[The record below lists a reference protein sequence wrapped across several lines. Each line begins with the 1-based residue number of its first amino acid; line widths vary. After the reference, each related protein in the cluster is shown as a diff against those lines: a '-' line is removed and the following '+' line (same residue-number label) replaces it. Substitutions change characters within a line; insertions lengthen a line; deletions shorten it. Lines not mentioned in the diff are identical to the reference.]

1 MTMKNQESSDTI
13 DTSSQLPPPKYTP
26 ELKMW
31 FDFLYYL
38 SVLAMVVG
46 VGFILVVGLN
56 IPAEISERHTDI
68 EYLFNATM
76 ITNNATEAASEIMRV
91 DGKLKLNNTSGQ
103 AAFFIANS
111 DRILISGIFSLLAL
125 YNLRKLFANLASQRI
140 FDLDNIA
147 YVKKLGLIILV
158 YSVVSPFITY
168 LCGMAILAEIGEFH
182 EQLQLSPY
190 VSIPIEGILISGAL
204 LVLAQ
209 ILEYAFL
216 MKQEQSLTI

>member
-1 MTMKNQESSDTI
+1 MN
-13 DTSSQLPPPKYTP
+13 TSSQLPAPKYTP
-26 ELKMW
+26 ELKIG

-46 VGFILVVGLN
+46 AGFILVVGLS

-68 EYLFNATM
+68 EYLFNARV
-76 ITNNATEAASEIMRV
+76 ITNDVTAAASEIMQV
-91 DGKLKLNNTSGQ
+91 DGKLKLNNTRGQ
-103 AAFFIANS
+103 AAFFIANT
-111 DRILISGIFSLLAL
+111 DRILISGIFSLLAF
-125 YNLRKLFANLASQRI
+125 YNLRKLFANLATQRI
-140 FDLDNIA
+140 FDLENVA

-158 YSVVSPFITY
+158 YSIVSPFITY

-190 VSIPIEGILISGAL
+190 VSIPIEGFLISGAL

-209 ILEYAFL
+209 ILEYAFQ

>member
-1 MTMKNQESSDTI
+1 MN
-13 DTSSQLPPPKYTP
+13 TSSQLPAPKYTP
-26 ELKMW
+26 ELKIG

-46 VGFILVVGLN
+46 AGFILVVGLS

-68 EYLFNATM
+68 EYLFNARV
-76 ITNNATEAASEIMRV
+76 ITNDVTATTSEIMQV

-103 AAFFIANS
+103 AAFFIANT
-111 DRILISGIFSLLAL
+111 DRILISGIFSLLAF
-125 YNLRKLFANLASQRI
+125 YNLRKLFANLATQRI
-140 FDLDNIA
+140 FDLENVA

-158 YSVVSPFITY
+158 YSIVSPFITY

-190 VSIPIEGILISGAL
+190 VSIPIEGFLISGAL

-209 ILEYAFL
+209 ILEYAFQ

>member
-1 MTMKNQESSDTI
+1 MKNQESSDTMN
-13 DTSSQLPPPKYTP
+13 TSSQLPAPKYTP
-26 ELKMW
+26 ELKVW

-38 SVLAMVVG
+38 SVLAMIVG

-56 IPAEISERHTDI
+56 IPGEISERHTDI
-68 EYLFNATM
+68 EYLFNARV
-76 ITNNATEAASEIMRV
+76 ITNDVTAAASEIMQV

-103 AAFFIANS
+103 AAFFIANT

-140 FDLDNIA
+140 FDLENVA

-158 YSVVSPFITY
+158 YSIVSPFITY
-168 LCGMAILAEIGEFH
+168 LCGMAILAEIGVFH

-209 ILEYAFL
+209 ILEYAFQ

>member
-1 MTMKNQESSDTI
+1 MN
-13 DTSSQLPPPKYTP
+13 TSSQLPAPKYTP
-26 ELKMW
+26 ELKIG

-46 VGFILVVGLN
+46 AGFILVVGLS

-68 EYLFNATM
+68 EYLFNARV
-76 ITNNATEAASEIMRV
+76 ITNDVTATASEIMQV

-103 AAFFIANS
+103 AAFFIANT
-111 DRILISGIFSLLAL
+111 DRILISGIFSLLAF
-125 YNLRKLFANLASQRI
+125 YNLRKLFANLATQRI
-140 FDLDNIA
+140 FDLENVA

-158 YSVVSPFITY
+158 YSIVSPFITY

-190 VSIPIEGILISGAL
+190 VSIPIEGFLISGAL

-209 ILEYAFL
+209 ILEYAFQ

>member
-1 MTMKNQESSDTI
+1 MTMKNQESSDTSN
-13 DTSSQLPPPKYTP
+13 TGSQLTPPKYTMQ
-26 ELKMW
+26 LKIC
-31 FDFLYYL
+31 FDLLYYFGVFFML
-38 SVLAMVVG
+38 VG
-46 VGFILVVGLN
+46 VGLILVVGLN
-56 IPAEISERHTDI
+56 IPGEVSERHTDI
-68 EYLFNATM
+68 QYWFNAKM

>member
-1 MTMKNQESSDTI
+1 MN
-13 DTSSQLPPPKYTP
+13 TSSQLPAPKYTP
-26 ELKMW
+26 ELKIG

-46 VGFILVVGLN
+46 AGFILVVGLS

-68 EYLFNATM
+68 EYLFNARV
-76 ITNNATEAASEIMRV
+76 ITNDVTATSSEIMQV

-103 AAFFIANS
+103 AAFFIANT
-111 DRILISGIFSLLAL
+111 DRILISGIFSLLAF
-125 YNLRKLFANLASQRI
+125 YNLRKLFANLATQRI
-140 FDLDNIA
+140 FDLENVA

-158 YSVVSPFITY
+158 YSIVSPFITY

-190 VSIPIEGILISGAL
+190 VSIPIEGFLISGAL

-209 ILEYAFL
+209 ILEYAFQ